1 MASVKEHKSHDMG
14 LHQEVLTG
22 RTQQVFFNPEES
34 ENFLY
39 NDAYDVDFNKR
50 TSIDVEK
57 LNCIEV
63 NSKIND
69 LMKQGYGTKVLKNPG
84 AKHSLGVGI

>member
-34 ENFLY
+34 ENFFY
-39 NDAYDVDFNKR
+39 HDAYNVDFNKR
-50 TSIDVEK
+50 TTID
-57 LNCIEV
+57 
-63 NSKIND
+63 D
-69 LMKQGYGTKVLKNPG
+69 W
-84 AKHSLGVGI
+84 GVG